1 MCVTHTHTQLPQCSY
16 GGQRTISK
24 SGFFPSTV
32 WVVEIKIR
40 SLDMAVGAI
49 SLALTFNLVLVFLIF
64 VK

>member
-1 MCVTHTHTQLPQCSY
+1 MCVPHIQQPQCSY

-32 WVVEIKIR
+32 WVVTIKIR

-49 SLALTFNLVLVFLIF
+49 SLALTFNLVLLFLIF